1 MFKQKACA
9 GYCTS
14 ECTHCMSDK
23 PVDSLPVACHG
34 FSAHPRQNSD
44 PQHQARLHRLCK
56 ATKGLSLRLR
66 DFTRPSL
73 QLLNNHVAAHGL
85 QKYPAHTVPSAGPL
99 TAKGGG
105 PWSWRQ
111 APCPSCHAAEL
122 GFARITLSSERGTDA
137 LHSFI
142 HLPLRERTRRLT
154 RSGGKRTAQGDPM
167 PAQPLRAAE
176 AAASGLLAAVEAHS
190 PDAVNQ
196 IRQHLV
202 PAVAHFS
209 VRPSVMMTH
218 GIRSE

>member
-1 MFKQKACA
+1 VSCTLIVLTIMHASLSCRANA
-9 GYCTS
+9 GLFVCLNRKPVQATVHLK
-14 ECTHCMSDK
+14 CTHCMSDK

-34 FSAHPRQNSD
+34 FFAHPRQYSD

-111 APCPSCHAAEL
+111 APCPSCHCSGARFCSYCSVL
-122 GFARITLSSERGTDA
+122 GEGLCTPAREDKAPYT
-137 LHSFI
+137 
-142 HLPLRERTRRLT
+142 
-154 RSGGKRTAQGDPM
+154 
-167 PAQPLRAAE
+167 
-176 AAASGLLAAVEAHS
+176 
-190 PDAVNQ
+190 
-196 IRQHLV
+196 
-202 PAVAHFS
+202 
-209 VRPSVMMTH
+209 VRW
-218 GIRSE
+218 